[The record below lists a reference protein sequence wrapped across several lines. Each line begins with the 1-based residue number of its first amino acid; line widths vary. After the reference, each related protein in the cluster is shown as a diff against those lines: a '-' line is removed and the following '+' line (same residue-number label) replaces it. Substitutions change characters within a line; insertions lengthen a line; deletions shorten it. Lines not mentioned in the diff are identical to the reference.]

1 MYAPSRT
8 APSISSGPL
17 LVTSTVVTTR
27 SSGHSFFR
35 AVTCMTAVRKA
46 CGLKRPEIQ
55 VTLGVLR
62 SAVHSTSCLCRSRKS
77 ASQGESGARDG
88 HASASHVLGTLFS
101 KSAFIRSSMGCEIDR
116 SPRRPASSSR
126 SERPISKTSRFMRS
140 HSCKKKATYG
150 VRSST
155 LSSISIIK
163 KSSGSFSRISSSCCF
178 TRSPIVIPP
187 SPPPPRGCSSEMAL
201 KRSSA
206 CRVMKL
212 ISEFGCRPYAAGVSR
227 SMFSSTYSRYSLYD
241 RFGGDWKP
249 G

>member
-88 HASASHVLGTLFS
+88 EDEEHHHVDNKHYHHHRHRNHHVHNTTITTITTTTIDGGNTTSLATTATSLDEHGLDELRADDTATASLLTEAQAALEAARAEITTL
-101 KSAFIRSSMGCEIDR
+101 KEQQQHQRHHRHHHDHHDHHDHR
-116 SPRRPASSSR
+116 
-126 SERPISKTSRFMRS
+126 
-140 HSCKKKATYG
+140 
-150 VRSST
+150 
-155 LSSISIIK
+155 
-163 KSSGSFSRISSSCCF
+163 
-178 TRSPIVIPP
+178 
-187 SPPPPRGCSSEMAL
+187 
-201 KRSSA
+201 
-206 CRVMKL
+206 
-212 ISEFGCRPYAAGVSR
+212 
-227 SMFSSTYSRYSLYD
+227 
-241 RFGGDWKP
+241 
-249 G
+249 